1 MKIWWLMIQTA
12 TMLHTVIKY
21 IDATFIGNMVAWD
34 KATDELYRPVS
45 YGQ

>member
-1 MKIWWLMIQTA
+1 MIQTA
-12 TMLHTVIKY
+12 TMLHTVIKH

-34 KATDELYRPVS
+34 KATDELHRPVS